1 MSPELQQKIEQ
12 MINERVM
19 EILEENFGDIVQIR
33 EYLNE
38 QLDR

>member
-1 MSPELQQKIEQ
+1 MPPQLQQKIEQ
-12 MINERVM
+12 MIDERVM
-19 EILEENFGDIVQIR
+19 QILEDNFGDIVQIR